1 VSNVGAAASAATR
14 GFCIGPGS
22 AAQFQ
27 KKNKPVVENG
37 PRLREIGGEETRA

>member
-1 VSNVGAAASAATR
+1 MSALPRR
-14 GFCIGPGS
+14 GDRHQEDFALALAPP
-22 AAQFQ
+22 AQRQ